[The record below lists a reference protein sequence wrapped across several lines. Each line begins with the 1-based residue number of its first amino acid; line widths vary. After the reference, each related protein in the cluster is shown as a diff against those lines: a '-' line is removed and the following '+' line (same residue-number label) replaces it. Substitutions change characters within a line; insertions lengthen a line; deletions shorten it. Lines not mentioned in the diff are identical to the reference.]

1 LNFGVASESTQ
12 VDTEGC
18 HSALVTQT
26 MKQVRFAVRSL
37 SLLSHRFEVGG
48 LPKPDGTS
56 LLQSLRRIRK
66 SFKAAKAGC
75 DNGKDVAGK

>member
-1 LNFGVASESTQ
+1 
-12 VDTEGC
+12 
-18 HSALVTQT
+18 

-56 LLQSLRRIRK
+56 LLQSLRCCRQVK
-66 SFKAAKAGC
+66 ADSFESWTAVSASVCWIEAAYTTS
-75 DNGKDVAGK
+75 NVE